1 MNIKECYEAAG
12 GDFAEIMKRFC
23 TEAMVTK
30 FALKFLNDPTFDTLI
45 SDLEKGDY
53 EASFRGAHTLK
64 GVAMNLSFTEL
75 CSVSAELTELLRPL
89 QPVDT
94 TNIIERLTVSY
105 NKVIDAIKE
114 FQNTNS

>member
-12 GDFAEIMKRFC
+12 GDFSEIMKRFC
-23 TEAMVTK
+23 SEAMVTK

-45 SDLEKGDY
+45 ADLEKGDC

-75 CSVSAELTELLRPL
+75 YSVSEELTELLRPL
-89 QPVDT
+89 KHVDT
-94 TNIIERLTVSY
+94 TNIVERLTVSY
-105 NKVIDAIKE
+105 NKVIDAITE
-114 FQNTNS
+114 FKNSNA